1 MYIAGKSF
9 FGKTLSKLNIKTIET
24 LFFIHILCIAHT
36 PLGFHRPCK
45 HQKNCMYV
53 FKPILVFSLAKAE
66 QYKITQC
73 KGVCPYSKLT

>member
-1 MYIAGKSF
+1 MPGT
-9 FGKTLSKLNIKTIET
+9 G
-24 LFFIHILCIAHT
+24 
-36 PLGFHRPCK
+36 
-45 HQKNCMYV
+45 QKVCGVGGGVVV